1 MSTSKPQLF
10 IHMQWWSILRMHR
23 WQVLQWCALGG
34 FANCSC
40 TKSLVE
46 GVRRVGRVGRES
58 TVRSKKRIHYDP
70 LTPTSYLA
78 VLAPAD
84 GWRVLIL
91 RVSNSHPT
99 KSRGKWHTWW
109 IHHKCCV
116 SLYHCSD
123 YASWERSHHF
133 KFRSILDFTVTMG
146 NYLATLVSNPTI
158 TVAKYS

>member
-1 MSTSKPQLF
+1 M
-10 IHMQWWSILRMHR
+10 
-23 WQVLQWCALGG
+23 
-34 FANCSC
+34 
-40 TKSLVE
+40 
-46 GVRRVGRVGRES
+46 
-58 TVRSKKRIHYDP
+58 IHYDP
-70 LTPTSYLA
+70 LTPTSYLT

-99 KSRGKWHTWW
+99 KSRGEWHTWW

-146 NYLATLVSNPTI
+146 SYVATLVSNPTI
-158 TVAKYS
+158 TVAKYRDSGDFCFQSSDRNSASGSVAKTSAAPRGTAPGSESAQARCAQAARK